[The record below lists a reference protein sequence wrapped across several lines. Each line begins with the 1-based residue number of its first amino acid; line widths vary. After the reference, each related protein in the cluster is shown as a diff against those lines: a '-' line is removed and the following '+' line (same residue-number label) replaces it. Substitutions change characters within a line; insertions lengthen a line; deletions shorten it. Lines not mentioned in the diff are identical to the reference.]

1 MLSFM
6 ILYLLI
12 IKVVCNQKE
21 VFKIVDKIKER
32 MSSDK
37 AAVGTVEAVLLIAL
51 AVFAALAVN
60 RYILNPLSKTSEGI
74 GKEIE
79 KMDPRK
85 K

>member
-1 MLSFM
+1 
-6 ILYLLI
+6 
-12 IKVVCNQKE
+12 
-21 VFKIVDKIKER
+21 

-51 AVFAALAVN
+51 AVFAVLAVN

-74 GKEIE
+74 GEEIE